1 MTPQAFTV
9 IADMLKKRAGL
20 VFGPEK
26 RYLVECRLSSVLR
39 RHGFADLDALA
50 TSLRNADENL
60 SREVTE
66 AMTTHET
73 SFFRDVKPFETFRH
87 VVLPQMLQRRAASKT
102 LRILCCAASTGQ
114 EPYSLAI
121 ILSEE
126 QNRLRGWRWEILA
139 LDISRQVLDKAR
151 EGLYTQFEVQRG
163 LPSSYLHKYF
173 STSDQHW
180 QANPELRRKVSFTY
194 HSRRSHALG
203 ESSPSAGID
212 DSGSPRR
219 DGGAGGFVF
228 LDFAAASGH
237 SQELLDES
245 GNSNVATAAP

>member
-1 MTPQAFTV
+1 VTPQAFTV

-50 TSLRNADENL
+50 TSLRNGDENL
-60 SREVTE
+60 SREVIE

-87 VVLPQMLQRRAASKT
+87 VVLPQMLQRRAASRT

-139 LDISRQVLDKAR
+139 LDISRPVLDKAR

-163 LPSSYLHKYF
+163 LPPLYLLKYF
-173 STSDQHW
+173 SKSDQHW
-180 QANPELRRKVSFTY
+180 QANPELRSKVSFTY
-194 HSRRSHALG
+194 HNLLHSLANHG
-203 ESSPSAGID
+203 QFD
-212 DSGSPRR
+212 V
-219 DGGAGGFVF
+219 VF
-228 LDFAAASGH
+228 CRNVLIYFDTETKTRTLQNIH
-237 SQELLDES
+237 LLWRKTVVS
-245 GNSNVATAAP
+245 CLAVPKQ